1 MEQCIAT
8 VKSTGVRCEKAGHMF
23 EGHCGVHFKSK
34 LKSDTEFKARYEA
47 AVAETA
53 RQRAAAEALAA
64 ARHQRMINERRQ
76 RKRDEAAAAIAAA
89 PNMNVT
95 NITRHANELMQ
106 FWNQR
111 WDSVGMND
119 SPVYAYHCLKNISP
133 RHDGFPALIRTTTAL
148 LYLTQGR
155 HPEADEYENVPE
167 AERVAALQAV
177 TDALQAYGD
186 LGPLARLLPRNDVYA
201 PPVATALRRR
211 AEAEQIRRLEAEAA
225 ARRAAAQAQ
234 LEQDLRQRPVVF
246 QRDPEGSINLAA
258 FANDEQSVHR
268 SSVQATTERAIRT
281 LLAVPLGDGQ
291 VTLEEIHAAFDNTDL
306 IRWNGDAKEKTLMT
320 LDHDYFN
327 VEAFSTV
334 YGDVLDHVW
343 AIIRNHQYKRGL
355 VVRLAQEVLD
365 GRKMCTNGKMARLIN
380 VLQGFD
386 DTVELDLTPP
396 REHFQNKIA
405 ALAARPLDER
415 EAAARSL
422 FAEYNIP
429 AAEHDVWLEPLLS
442 E

>member
-8 VKSTGVRCEKAGHMF
+8 VKSTGARCEKSGHMF
-23 EGHCGVHFKSK
+23 EGHCGVHFKSR
-34 LKSDTEFKARYEA
+34 LRTDAEFKARYEA

-64 ARHQRMINERRQ
+64 ARHQQMINQRRQ

-89 PNMNVT
+89 PSMNVT
-95 NITRHANELMQ
+95 SITRHASELMQ
-106 FWNQR
+106 FWNLR
-111 WDSVGMND
+111 WDSAGMND
-119 SPVYAYHCLKNISP
+119 TPVYAYHCLKNISP
-133 RHDGFPALIRTTTAL
+133 RHDGFPALIRATTAL
-148 LYLTQGR
+148 LYLTDGR
-155 HPEADEYENVPE
+155 HPEYDEYANVPE
-167 AERVAALQAV
+167 AERTAALQAL

-186 LGPLARLLPRNDVYA
+186 LGPLSRLLPRNDVYA
-201 PPVATALRRR
+201 SPVSTVLRRR

-234 LEQDLRQRPVVF
+234 LEQDLRERPVVF

-268 SSVQATTERAIRT
+268 SSVQATTERAIHT
-281 LLAVPLGDGQ
+281 LLAVPLGEGQ
-291 VTLEEIHAAFDNTDL
+291 VTLEEIHTAFDNPDL
-306 IRWNGDAKEKTLMT
+306 IRWNGEAKEKTLMT

-327 VEAFSTV
+327 VEAFSTG

-386 DTVELDLTPP
+386 DTVEMDLTPP

-405 ALAARPLDER
+405 ALAARPLEER
-415 EAAARSL
+415 SAAARSL
-422 FAEYNIP
+422 FVEYNIP
-429 AAEHDVWLEPLLS
+429 VEEQNVWLEPLL